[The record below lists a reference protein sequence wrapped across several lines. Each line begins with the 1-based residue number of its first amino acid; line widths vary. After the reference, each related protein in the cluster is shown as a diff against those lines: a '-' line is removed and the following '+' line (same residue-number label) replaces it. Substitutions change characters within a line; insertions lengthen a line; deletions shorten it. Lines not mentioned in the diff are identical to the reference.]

1 MTDDIVARLRNEEHW
16 TVGLCDKAADEIE
29 RLRGLFVL
37 DGEMNAA
44 HVKDLTQTHEA
55 RISKYADEIER
66 LRAHLKVAIW
76 SDSEE
81 CKFLAA
87 EIARKDAAIAGA
99 LDHLDP
105 RPGTYSHTA
114 VIILTA
120 ALAPAQEASDDA
132 AP

>member
-16 TVGLCDKAADEIE
+16 TIGLCDKAADEIE
-29 RLRGLFVL
+29 RLRQKAVPDTVL
-37 DGEMNAA
+37 WLSYCEKKMALED
-44 HVKDLTQTHEA
+44 A
-55 RISKYADEIER
+55 REEIET
-66 LRAHLKVAIW
+66 LR
-76 SDSEE
+76 
-81 CKFLAA
+81 A